1 MSEEKTNSNPVT
13 GPGGVDQVP
22 APEEVLSDKLAE
34 QADEV
39 TAQLRDLLP
48 EPHVTPNQETYPDKG
63 VAEPT
68 PVAEARADSSVNEPV
83 SVEGYP
89 PEAPASLA
97 GSGMSESVAA
107 AVPVAAQPDRHA
119 ERPLEAP
126 LTEARAQLESS
137 SDDRLMSA
145 LAWLTMVLLQLPI
158 VSVIQLLATTTK
170 DRPFQR
176 HHAIT
181 SLLFFA
187 VAVVYELLAGIVYTI
202 LGALTLGCGYACLWV
217 IFFLPHALGL
227 YYALQAY
234 NGKTIEIPVLSNFAR
249 QQGWL

>member
-1 MSEEKTNSNPVT
+1 MAEDETTDSPA
-13 GPGGVDQVP
+13 P
-22 APEEVLSDKLAE
+22 APEEVDRTPEEALSNKLAE
-34 QADEV
+34 QADTV
-39 TAQLRDLLP
+39 TAGLRDLLP
-48 EPHVTPNQETYPDKG
+48 DSKPAGSDEIWPDEGAAGTVALFGSSKTSVEAAAPEEPVVAAGET
-63 VAEPT
+63 
-68 PVAEARADSSVNEPV
+68 AEAPTAVAPAAQANPGPAASFVAA
-83 SVEGYP
+83 
-89 PEAPASLA
+89 EAP
-97 GSGMSESVAA
+97 G
-107 AVPVAAQPDRHA
+107 
-119 ERPLEAP
+119 
-126 LTEARAQLESS
+126 ESS

-145 LAWLTMVLLQLPI
+145 LAWLTLVLLQLPI

-187 VAVVYELLAGIVYTI
+187 VAVVYELVAGIVYAT

-234 NGKTIEIPVLSNFAR
+234 NGKTIELPVLSNFAR
-249 QQGWL
+249 RQGWL